1 MTRENKALMLVR
13 VNIGIEESKTLQ
25 VSQDFADTLINIVA
39 LYGRKWLHL
48 MHEYL
53 S

>member
-1 MTRENKALMLVR
+1 MLVW
-13 VNIGIEESKTLQ
+13 VNIAIEELKTLQ
-25 VSQDFADTLINIVA
+25 VSQDFVDTLINIVA

-48 MHEYL
+48 MHEYF